1 MSFLKSF
8 YLNKTFFIALGVC
21 IALFSFGLLNDVFFV
36 LGKMLFFLI
45 WVVVLLETFL
55 LYRKKEPLNLTRKLP
70 MRLSNGDT
78 NIVTLKMT
86 NEFSFDLYAS
96 IVEDLPEQFQF
107 RQWKQNVVIEANKLT
122 EFQYEV
128 NPKERGEYL
137 WQNCYVAFQMKPWS
151 LLSRRETFEF
161 EQTVS
166 CYPSFEQFNKIPL
179 KAIVSN
185 FHESSDNLTRKIG
198 QSLEFEQIKN
208 YAVGD
213 DYRHINWKA
222 SAKQGDLMVNQ
233 YQDERSQDIYCIL
246 DMGRAM
252 KMPFYKQ
259 TLLDYSINSA
269 LALSKAVISMQD
281 KAGILGL
288 THNNCN
294 FLPARKDMKQ
304 FGKINDF
311 LFNLQTQYLEADY
324 ELLYK
329 FVRVN
334 IKQRSLLVIFTNF
347 DSVNSLYRQMPYLK
361 VLAKYHLLL
370 VIFFKN
376 AEIARMTE
384 EKAQDLKGIY
394 DKTIGHSIL
403 FQNKLITKELNK
415 FGIQSLYIEPKNLSL
430 EVINK
435 FVEIKRRQ
443 LI

>member
-8 YLNKTFFIALGVC
+8 YLNKSFFISLGIC

-55 LYRKKEPLNLTRKLP
+55 LYRKKEPLTLTRKLP

-78 NIVTLKMT
+78 NIVTLKMK
-86 NEFSFDLYAS
+86 NDFSFDLNAN

-107 RQWKQNVVIEANKLT
+107 RQWKQDVFIEGNKTT
-122 EFQYEV
+122 EFHYEV
-128 NPKERGEYL
+128 NPKERGEYI
-137 WQNCYVAFQMKPWS
+137 WKNCYVAFQMKPWS
-151 LLSRRETFEF
+151 LLSRRETFEM
-161 EQTVS
+161 EQTVA

-259 TLLDYSINSA
+259 TLLDYSINAS

-288 THNNCN
+288 THNKCD

-403 FQNKLITKELNK
+403 FQNKLITKEFNK

>member
-1 MSFLKSF
+1 
-8 YLNKTFFIALGVC
+8 LGVC

-55 LYRKKEPLNLTRKLP
+55 LYRKKEPLTLTRKLP
-70 MRLSNGDT
+70 MRLSNGDR
-78 NIVTLKMT
+78 NIVTLKMK
-86 NEFSFDLYAS
+86 NDFSFDLNAN

-107 RQWKQNVVIEANKLT
+107 RQWKQDVFIEANKIT
-122 EFQYEV
+122 EFHYEV

-161 EQTVS
+161 EQTVP

-259 TLLDYSINSA
+259 TLLDYSINAS

-281 KAGILGL
+281 KAGVLGL
-288 THNNCN
+288 THNKCN

-311 LFNLQTQYLEADY
+311 LFNLDTQFLEADY

-403 FQNKLITKELNK
+403 FQNKLISKELNK

>member
-8 YLNKTFFIALGVC
+8 YLNKSFFISLGIC
-21 IALFSFGLLNDVFFV
+21 IALFSFGLLSEVFFI
-36 LGKMLFFLI
+36 LGKILFWVI
-45 WVVVLLETFL
+45 WIVVLFEIFL
-55 LYRKKEPLNLTRKLP
+55 LYRKSNGLSVSRKLP
-70 MRLSNGDT
+70 VRLSNGDENFVKLRFT
-78 NIVTLKMT
+78 NDYPFNLLVKIT
-86 NEFSFDLYAS
+86 
-96 IVEDLPEQFQF
+96 EDLPEQFQF
-107 RQWKQNVVIEANKLT
+107 RKWEEETVIIANKLT

-128 NPKERGEYL
+128 NPKIRGEYL
-137 WQNCYVAFQMKPWS
+137 WKNCYVSFRIKAYS
-151 LLSRRETFEF
+151 LVSRREAFAF
-161 EQTVS
+161 EQVIA

-185 FHESSDNLTRKIG
+185 FHDSSDNLTRKIG

-208 YAVGD
+208 YSVGD

-233 YQDERSQDIYCIL
+233 YQDERSQDIYCII
-246 DMGRAM
+246 DMGRTM
-252 KMPFYKQ
+252 RMPFYKQ
-259 TLLDYSINSA
+259 TLLDYSINAS
-269 LALSKAVISMQD
+269 LALSKAIISMQD
-281 KAGILGL
+281 KAGIIGL
-288 THNNCN
+288 SDKKCN
-294 FLPARKDMKQ
+294 FLPAKKDFKQ

-311 LFNLQTQYLEADY
+311 LYNLQTQYLEANY

-347 DSVNSLYRQMPYLK
+347 DSVNSLHRQLPYLK
-361 VLAKYHLLL
+361 VLAKHHLLL
-370 VIFFKN
+370 IVFFEN
-376 AEIARMTE
+376 AEIVKMVE
-384 EKAQDLKGIY
+384 EKAEDLKGIY
-394 DKTIGHSIL
+394 DKTIGQSIL
-403 FQNKLITKELNK
+403 TQNKLISKELHK

>member
-8 YLNKTFFIALGVC
+8 YLNKSFFIALGVC

-55 LYRKKEPLNLTRKLP
+55 LYRKKAPLTLTRKLP

-78 NIVTLKMT
+78 NIVILKMR
-86 NEFSFDLYAS
+86 NDFSFDLNAN

-107 RQWKQNVVIEANKLT
+107 RQWKQDVFIEANKIT
-122 EFQYEV
+122 EFHYEV
-128 NPKERGEYL
+128 NPKVRGEYF
-137 WQNCYVAFQMKPWS
+137 WKNCYVAFQMKPWS

-259 TLLDYSINSA
+259 TLLDYSINAS

-288 THNNCN
+288 THNKCD